1 MRYLSI
7 LILIQ
12 LLAACGGGSS
22 GSSGSSTSRMTD
34 SSQATSVASSPLSSS
49 LASSS
54 QSSSLMTS
62 TSSSNTSSS
71 AMATMDDYQLYGLYV
86 SPGTGAV
93 NSLLGNSEKE
103 DAFIQFL
110 RNNGFNYVIFYDL
123 EGLVANSTRA
133 NQLAS
138 LIARIRSIAGVRQ
151 VAAALGD
158 ATEANTIVAYNNQ
171 HSIEQRID
179 VLNVEFEFW
188 NQTDRATAFTNTLSL
203 LDQFN
208 SVASS
213 NQLQTEI
220 YIGWITQDEAIELA
234 ARVDRLLVHVYRQN
248 DIEIVNYG
256 IERLEYLAAAN
267 NKVRIAPIFS
277 NEGPANTND
286 IPFMGEWLETH
297 PHQQAFE
304 SWQAGFEAINASWK
318 ENIKVS
324 GAVWFIYD
332 KFLDLETQPVNHI
345 SSQPESQSAC
355 PGDSIQF
362 TVASNATT
370 KSICWVHNGT
380 CLEDNTHIS
389 GATTETLGISTIAMQ
404 HFGIYHARITSK
416 DANNPSTFASQEVS
430 LSLAENCPD

>member
-22 GSSGSSTSRMTD
+22 GGSGSSASITPA
-34 SSQATSVASSPLSSS
+34 SSQATSVSSSLLSSS
-49 LASSS
+49 LDSSS
-54 QSSSLMTS
+54 QSSSQMTS
-62 TSSSNTSSS
+62 TSSSNTNSS
-71 AMATMDDYQLYGLYV
+71 AIATMDDYQLYGLYV
-86 SPGTGAV
+86 SPGTGGV

-133 NQLAS
+133 NQLAT
-138 LIARIRSIAGVRQ
+138 LIARARSIAGMRQ

-188 NQTDRATAFTNTLSL
+188 NQTDRATAFSNALSL
-203 LDQFN
+203 LDQFK
-208 SVASS
+208 SVANA

-220 YIGWITQDEAIELA
+220 YIGWITQEEALELA

-248 DIEIVNYG
+248 DIDIVNYG

-304 SWQAGFEAINASWK
+304 SWQSGFEAINADWK
-318 ENIKVS
+318 NNIQVS

-332 KFLDLETQPVNHI
+332 KFLDLATQPINHLN
-345 SSQPESQSAC
+345 SQPESQSAC
-355 PGDSIQF
+355 AGDSVEF
-362 TVASNATT
+362 SVASNAISKTV
-370 KSICWVHNGT
+370 CWVHNGR
-380 CLEDNTHIS
+380 CLEDDASVS
-389 GATTETLGISTIAMQ
+389 GSSSETLNISPIETS
-404 HFGIYHARITSK
+404 HFGSYHARVTSK
-416 DANNPSTFASQEVS
+416 DPQNPSTFASQEVS
-430 LSLAENCPD
+430 LSMAGHCPE